1 MSNIFDQGGAEGTE
15 GMFDIQGIVSSDRK
29 MRKDAAR
36 IARLKSTVGDADV
49 GESYNEAYSSI
60 KLGTNPKD
68 MEETLKHEFLVKKN
82 RERAEYI
89 FDNASNLNPEVQQSI
104 HDTIAVD
111 SLIEESVLDDDGIN
125 MMYSE
130 IFAGETLDNFRQ
142 RGVANKSYLLDQL
155 EENFEDNNM
164 LETAGN
170 FIADMLAPDEIKD
183 INDYAKLIG
192 TDWNGMLDE
201 MAVFQTL
208 DPEEQKVV
216 LETRMPAIIAAADN
230 NPFVARS
237 IVELY
242 YADDIVQDIKIK
254 AAMDVS
260 VFAFDIGPIVGSFIK
275 LGKRVA
281 KAKSAVKELKDLDN
295 PERAG
300 AETAMA
306 GGDKTEEVGQTLD
319 MNKVDVASTANPTR
333 MEGTSVLNGAMDDIA
348 SDVQEARK
356 SASSS
361 IIEDLLPT
369 AGNKL
374 GRGESRKLK
383 GRQRNLE
390 HDIKV
395 ATESLGKVTKKQVK
409 TGVAKKSVIKEN
421 IARMQAQL
429 DEVNGTLSRNV
440 DSQAAYADIS
450 RLQQGII
457 PAKMGAQF
465 DSLVKEE
472 MAKRTRVV
480 KQTDSDAL
488 DASIVNANSTA
499 RPAREQVIEAAGDP
513 KLMDSPEAF
522 GMPKALVETI
532 EASVRAP
539 MQRAAAL
546 ASDNAVDAL
555 SPVDIAM
562 AKTKAVEK
570 MRQRLTNS
578 GKVVDSVETIA
589 TNDKGFKIIAR
600 TNDGKASEFQYDYT
614 LSDNGTL
621 TSDPALV
628 KSNITSALRGVFS
641 PDVIWREMLGGFIK
655 NITFASQ
662 QSAKL
667 ANAMSKRYIDIEK
680 GISKAGRIEVDTLLQ
695 AGDEAG
701 TVFTYQEL
709 RAGTVEL
716 HAGAQGIKKG
726 YSDEV
731 IEGYFK
737 KRAFF
742 DELHGFR
749 NEMMRG
755 QLEFMGFKNVKY
767 VDKSGAA
774 ANLIGKTYDNLQGIR
789 TQLDEASVFVPDN
802 IDGVST
808 RFVDKNKYVIDQLI
822 EEGYKPV
829 KLMEPIRFK
838 NGKGKATWAMVRGE
852 QVGSLPKKVLNYSA
866 GYTPRVYRPGYF
878 YVKNMDSSAHETLFA
893 FKSKGEAQDYATKTM
908 AEEGSEYKNLA
919 VREDR
924 EFSDLEKL
932 TNSSDMFGGLYTSA
946 RKSQNLMVKT
956 AAGDIRPERLNAA
969 NATQRYIQGISDIM
983 PINTYRMS
991 MVEQWMNT
999 ADQIARLEGKEAG
1012 AFGIGGRSLNAA
1024 LDLSPESLKTMND
1037 SREYLKSVLKI
1048 PSDEEHKFADLVA
1061 GIGRGMERNWGEK
1074 GGKANE
1080 WILNNLHSKDP
1091 LRALKGATFN
1101 LHLGWFNVRQIWV
1114 QAQNASIALSMHPVR
1129 GAKAIAKLVPM
1140 RAAILSDNPDVWR
1153 AIAKSTP
1160 GLEEES
1166 FVKEIQMFKD
1176 SGILDA
1182 IVRTADFDAN
1192 VSGIGMSSM
1201 NGLRKASK
1209 MGRIFYEN
1217 GELAS
1222 RIVAW
1227 DIARSGLIDAG
1238 EEITAKSLTD
1248 ETIRMHMNL
1257 QSENAAKW
1265 QTGVLGIPTQFVQV
1279 FAKFAENLLPK
1290 TMGGTGKWTAKEKA
1304 SVLAGQFIIY
1314 GTVGVPIVE
1323 DLTAYAAEMLGMDSV
1338 QLQQENPML
1347 VEGLQEG
1354 MWGMFFEAFGIQNN
1368 FSESGNLL
1376 AGVDDNI
1383 AATIVGA
1390 FYDHFS
1396 GNPVDSAA
1404 EISKVALGAGGNTVM
1419 RSKDAAIGMYEAAKN
1434 IMTHPSPAVLGHEL
1448 LGVVDGLAGM
1458 TSTWSNARKAFYS
1471 EYYGMGLRSK
1481 RGTVM
1486 MTTEEL
1492 GANWQ
1497 TNLARA
1503 FGFETDK
1510 ETALWKAYDYNTANK
1525 NEMRAVKDDL
1535 QHIYNSFMR
1544 SGNVELYRK
1553 QRAAIMGPFENTE
1566 AGTKILE
1573 NFNKSVLD
1581 GKSAFGREASA
1592 FTKHYLGN
1600 GGVMPLSTGTL
1611 LNNNED
1617 K

>member
-15 GMFDIQGIVSSDRK
+15 GMFDIRGIVSSDRK

-36 IARLKSTVGDADV
+36 IARLKATVQDTEV
-49 GESYNEAYSSI
+49 GESFNDAYSSL
-60 KLGTNPKD
+60 KLGVNPKD
-68 MEETLKHEFLVKKN
+68 AEEALKHEYLVKKN

-89 FDNASNLNPEVQQSI
+89 FDNASDLNPEVQQSI

-111 SLIEESVLDDDGIN
+111 SLIEESILDDDGIN
-125 MMYSE
+125 TMYSE

-142 RGVANKSYLLDQL
+142 RGVATKSFIIDQM

-170 FIADMLAPDEIKD
+170 FLADMLAPDELKD
-183 INDYAKLIG
+183 MNDYAKLIG

-201 MAVFQTL
+201 MAFFQTL

-216 LETRMPAIIAAADN
+216 LETRMPAIIAAADE

-237 IVELY
+237 LVEMY
-242 YADDIVQDIKIK
+242 YSDDVIEDMYVKGT
-254 AAMDVS
+254 MDFS
-260 VFAFDIGPIVGSFIK
+260 VLALDIGPIAGSLVK
-275 LGKRVA
+275 LGKNVA
-281 KAKSAVKELKDLDN
+281 KSRSAVKELKDLDN

-300 AETAMA
+300 AETAMS
-306 GGDKTEEVGQTLD
+306 GGDSAEELGQTIDL
-319 MNKVDVASTANPTR
+319 NKVDAASTANPTR
-333 MEGTSVLNGAMDDIA
+333 MEGTPVLNGAMDDIA

-356 SASSS
+356 SVISHLV
-361 IIEDLLPT
+361 ENLLPT

-374 GRGESRKLK
+374 SRGESRKLK

-395 ATESLGKVTKKQVK
+395 ATESLGKVTKKQAK

-421 IARMQAQL
+421 IARLQAQL
-429 DEVNGTLSRNV
+429 DEVNATVARNV

-457 PAKMGAQF
+457 PTKLKTQF
-465 DSLVKEE
+465 DNLMNEE
-472 MAKRTRVV
+472 VSKVSRVV
-480 KQTDSDAL
+480 KQSEVDAL
-488 DASIVNANSTA
+488 DASVVNANSAA
-499 RPAREQVIEAAGDP
+499 RPAREDIIEIAGDP

-532 EASVRAP
+532 EATVRAP

-546 ASDNAVDAL
+546 AGRESIDAL
-555 SPVDIAM
+555 SPEEMLVARN
-562 AKTKAVEK
+562 KATEK
-570 MRQRLTNS
+570 MKQRLTNS
-578 GKVVDSVETIA
+578 GKVVDSVEVTA
-589 TNDKGFKIIAR
+589 TTDKGFKVTAR
-600 TNDGKASEFQYDYT
+600 TNDGKASEFEFDYT
-614 LSDNGTL
+614 LSDAGTL
-621 TSDPALV
+621 TSDPSLA
-628 KSNITSALRGVFS
+628 KSNVASSLKSVFS

-655 NITFASQ
+655 NITFAGQ

-667 ANAMSKRYIDIEK
+667 ANSLSKRYIDIEK
-680 GISKAGRIEVDTLLQ
+680 GLSKTARIEVDTLLQ

-709 RAGTVEL
+709 KAGTVEL
-716 HAGAQGIKKG
+716 HVGAQGVKKG

-742 DELHGFR
+742 DQLHGFR
-749 NEMMRG
+749 NDMMRG

-767 VDKSGAA
+767 TDKGGVA

-789 TQLDEASVFVPDN
+789 TQLDEATVFVPSN
-802 IDGVST
+802 LEGST
-808 RFVDKNKYVIDQLI
+808 VRFVEKNKQVMDKLI
-822 EEGYKPV
+822 EAGYKPV

-838 NGKGKATWAMVRGE
+838 DGKGKATWAMVRDE
-852 QVGSLPKKVLNYSA
+852 QVGNLPKKVLNYSA
-866 GYTPRVYRPGYF
+866 GYTPRIYRPGYF
-878 YVKNMDSSAHETLFA
+878 YVKNMDSASQETLYA
-893 FKSKGEAQDYATKTM
+893 FKSKAEAQAYATKTM
-908 AEEGSEYKNLA
+908 TEEGSEYKNLA

-956 AAGDIRPERLNAA
+956 ADGDIRPERLNGA

-999 ADQIARLEGKEAG
+999 VEQIAKAEGREG
-1012 AFGIGGRSLNAA
+1012 FGVGGRSLDSP
-1024 LDLSPESLKTMND
+1024 LDLSPESLATMND
-1037 SREYLKSVLKI
+1037 SREYLKKVLKI
-1048 PSDEEHKFADLVA
+1048 PSDDESMFADFVA
-1061 GIGRGMERNWGEK
+1061 SVGRGMERNWGEK

-1080 WILNNLHSKDP
+1080 WILNNLHSKNP

-1101 LHLGWFNVRQIWV
+1101 LHLGWFNVRQLWV
-1114 QAQNASIALSMHPVR
+1114 QAQNASLALSMHPIH
-1129 GAKAIAKLVPM
+1129 GAKAVAKMLPM
-1140 RAAILSDNPDVWR
+1140 RAAILSDNPDMWR
-1153 AIAKSTP
+1153 SIARATP

-1166 FVKEIQMFKD
+1166 FVKEIQLFKD
-1176 SGILDA
+1176 SGIMDA

-1209 MGRIFYEN
+1209 AGRIFYEE

-1227 DIARSGLIDAG
+1227 DVARSNLKEAG
-1238 EEITAKSLTD
+1238 EEITTKSLTD

-1257 QSENAAKW
+1257 QAENSAVW
-1265 QTGVLGIPTQFVQV
+1265 QNNVLGVPTQFVQV

-1304 SVLAGQFIIY
+1304 SALAGQFIIY
-1314 GTVGVPIVE
+1314 GSVGVPIAE
-1323 DLTAYAAEMLGMDSV
+1323 DLVAAASEMAGLGSASA
-1338 QLQQENPML
+1338 QEENPML

-1354 MWGMFFEAFGIQNN
+1354 LWGMFFEAFGVQNN

-1376 AGVDDNI
+1376 AGIDDNI
-1383 AATIVGA
+1383 AATIIGA

-1396 GNPVDSAA
+1396 GNPVDTNA
-1404 EISKVALGAGGNTVM
+1404 EISKVALGAGGNSIM
-1419 RSKDAAIGMYEAAKN
+1419 RGKDAAINMYEAAKN
-1434 IMTHPSPAVLGHEL
+1434 IMTHPSAATVGHEL
-1448 LGVVDGLAGM
+1448 IDVIDGLASM
-1458 TSTWSNARKAFYS
+1458 TSTWSNARKAYYA

-1486 MTTEEL
+1486 MTNEEL

-1497 TNLARA
+1497 TSMARA

-1510 ETALWKAYDYNTANK
+1510 ETALWKAYDYNTENK

-1535 QHIYNSFMR
+1535 QHIYNQFMIT
-1544 SGNVELYRK
+1544 GNVELYRK
-1553 QRAAIMGPFENTE
+1553 QRAAIMSPYDNTE
-1566 AGTKILE
+1566 AGTKIMK

-1581 GKSAFGREASA
+1581 GKSAFSREASA
-1592 FTKHYLGN
+1592 FTKDYLGN

-1611 LNNNED
+1611 LQNNED

>member
-1 MSNIFDQGGAEGTE
+1 MSNIFDQGSTQDTE
-15 GMFDIQGIVSSDRK
+15 GMFDIQSIVASDRK
-29 MRKDAAR
+29 MRKDASR
-36 IARLKSTVGDADV
+36 IARLKNAVSGADI
-49 GESYNEAYSSI
+49 GEAYNDAFSSI
-60 KLGTNPKD
+60 KLGTNTKD
-68 MEETLKHEFLVKKN
+68 VEESLKREYLVEKN
-82 RERAEYI
+82 RQRAEYI
-89 FDNASNLNPEVQQSI
+89 FDNAASPDPAVQQSI
-104 HDTIAVD
+104 HDTISFD
-111 SLIEESVLDDDGIN
+111 SMMEEAVLDDDGIN
-125 MMYSE
+125 TMYSE
-130 IFAGETLDNFRQ
+130 IFADENIDSRRQ
-142 RGVANKSYLLDQL
+142 RGVATKAYIFDRLEDQF
-155 EENFEDNNM
+155 EEDSM
-164 LETAGN
+164 LENAGN
-170 FIADMLAPDEIKD
+170 FVADMLAPDEIKD
-183 INDYAKLIG
+183 MNDYAKLIG

-216 LETRMPAIIAAADN
+216 LETRMPAIIEAADD

-237 IVELY
+237 IVEMY
-242 YADDIVQDIKIK
+242 YSDDIIEDMYFK
-254 AAMDVS
+254 ATLDVS
-260 VFAFDIGPIVGSFIK
+260 VFALDIAPIAGSLIK
-275 LGKRVA
+275 LGKNVA
-281 KAKSAVKELKDLDN
+281 KNRSALKELKDLEN
-295 PERAG
+295 TERAG
-300 AETAMA
+300 AEAAMA
-306 GGDKTEEVGQTLD
+306 GGDSTDEVGKIIDTGR
-319 MNKVDVASTANPTR
+319 VDVASTANPAR
-333 MEGTSVLNGAMDDIA
+333 MEGTPVLNGAMDDIA
-348 SDVQEARK
+348 ADVQEARK
-356 SASSS
+356 SVVNHL
-361 IIEDLLPT
+361 IEDLLPT

-374 GRGESRKLK
+374 SRGESRTLK

-390 HDIKV
+390 HDIKKL
-395 ATESLGKVTKKQVK
+395 TESLGKVTKKQSK
-409 TGVAKKSVIKEN
+409 LGVAKKSAIKEN
-421 IARMQAQL
+421 ITRLQAQL
-429 DEVNGTLSRNV
+429 DEVNATVARNV
-440 DSQAAYADIS
+440 DSQSAYGDIS

-457 PAKMGAQF
+457 PDKMRAQY
-465 DSLVKEE
+465 DSLIKDELSKATRIVKETE
-472 MAKRTRVV
+472 V
-480 KQTDSDAL
+480 KAL
-488 DASIVNANSTA
+488 DETLVGANSTA
-499 RPAREQVIEAAGDP
+499 RPAREQIIEAAGDP

-522 GMPKALVETI
+522 GMPQKLIDTI

-546 ASDNAVDAL
+546 SGDNAIAAL
-555 SPVDIAM
+555 SPEEMAM
-562 AKTKAVEK
+562 AQTKASEK
-570 MRQRLTNS
+570 MKQRLTNS
-578 GKVVDSVETIA
+578 GKVVDSVEVTG
-589 TNDKGFKIIAR
+589 TTDKGFKITAR
-600 TNDGKASEFQYDYT
+600 TNDGKASEFEYDYT
-614 LSDNGTL
+614 LSDAGTL

-628 KSNITSALRGVFS
+628 KSNITSSLRSVFS

-655 NITFASQ
+655 NITFAGQ

-667 ANAMSKRYIDIEK
+667 ANAMSKRYIDIDK
-680 GISKAGRIEVDTLLQ
+680 GVSKAGRIEVDALLQ

-709 RAGTVEL
+709 RSGTVEL
-716 HAGAQGIKKG
+716 HVGAQGVKKG

-755 QLEFMGFKNVKY
+755 QLEFMGYKNVKY
-767 VDKSGAA
+767 TDKSGAA
-774 ANLIGKTYDNLQGIR
+774 ANLVGKTYDNLQGIR
-789 TQLDEASVFVPDN
+789 TQLDEATVFVPDN
-802 IDGVST
+802 IDGRTT
-808 RFVDKNKYVIDQLI
+808 RFVEKNKYVMDQLI

-829 KLMEPIRFK
+829 KLMDPIRFK
-838 NGKGKATWAMVRGE
+838 DGKGKATWAMVRGE

-866 GYTPRVYRPGYF
+866 GYTPRIYRPGYF
-878 YVKNMDSSAHETLFA
+878 YVKNMDSASQETLYA
-893 FKSKGEAQDYATKTM
+893 FKSKAEAQAYATKTM
-908 AEEGSEYKNLA
+908 AEEGSEYKQLA

-956 AAGDIRPERLNAA
+956 AAGDVRPERLNAA

-991 MVEQWMNT
+991 MIEQWMNT
-999 ADQIARLEGKEAG
+999 VEQVAMAEGRAG
-1012 AFGIGGRSLNAA
+1012 FGQGARSLDAA
-1024 LDLSPESLKTMND
+1024 LDLSPESMKTMND
-1037 SREYLKSVLKI
+1037 SREYLKKVLKI
-1048 PSDEEHKFADLVA
+1048 PSDEEHKFADFVA
-1061 GIGRGMERNWGEK
+1061 GVGRGMERNWGEK

-1091 LRALKGATFN
+1091 MRGLKGATFN
-1101 LHLGWFNVRQIWV
+1101 LHLGWFNVRQLWV
-1114 QAQNASIALSMHPVR
+1114 QAQNASIALSMHPVN
-1129 GAKAIAKLVPM
+1129 GVKAVAKMVPM
-1140 RAAILSDNPDVWR
+1140 RAAILSDNPDTWR

-1160 GLEEES
+1160 GIDEES

-1176 SGILDA
+1176 SGIMDA

-1201 NGLRKASK
+1201 NSLRKASK
-1209 MGRIFYEN
+1209 AGRIFYEE

-1227 DIARSGLIDAG
+1227 DIARSTLIDAG
-1238 EEITAKSLTD
+1238 EEVTAKSLTD

-1257 QSENAAKW
+1257 QAENAAAW

-1314 GTVGVPIVE
+1314 GTVGVPIIE
-1323 DLTAYAAEMLGMDSV
+1323 DLTAAAAEMMGMDSATA
-1338 QLQQENPML
+1338 LQENPML

-1354 MWGMFFEAFGIQNN
+1354 LWGMFFEAFGVQNN

-1376 AGVDDNI
+1376 AGIDDNI

-1390 FYDHFS
+1390 FYDHFA
-1396 GNPVDSAA
+1396 GNPVDSGA
-1404 EISKVALGAGGNTVM
+1404 EISKVALGAGGNSVM
-1419 RSKDAAIGMYEAAKN
+1419 RGKDAVIGMYEAAKN

-1448 LGVVDGLAGM
+1448 LGVVDGLAAM

-1471 EYYGMGLRSK
+1471 EYYSMGLRSK
-1481 RGTVM
+1481 RGTIM

-1510 ETALWKAYDYNTANK
+1510 ETALWKAYDYNTASK
-1525 NEMRAVKDDL
+1525 NEVRAVKDDL

-1553 QRAAIMGPFENTE
+1553 QRAAIMGPYENTE
-1566 AGTKILE
+1566 SGRKIIE

-1581 GKSAFGREASA
+1581 GKSAFSREASA
-1592 FTKHYLGN
+1592 FTKDYLGN
-1600 GGVMPLSTGTL
+1600 GGTLPLSTGTL
-1611 LNNNED
+1611 LNTNED

>member
-49 GESYNEAYSSI
+49 GESYNEAYSAI

-68 MEETLKHEFLVKKN
+68 MEETLKHEYLVKKN

-142 RGVANKSYLLDQL
+142 RGVANKSFIIDKL
-155 EENFEDNNM
+155 EENFEDNNWA
-164 LETAGN
+164 ETAGN
-170 FIADMLAPDEIKD
+170 FIADMFAPDEIKD

-216 LETRMPAIIAAADN
+216 LETRMPAIIEAADN

-242 YADDIVQDIKIK
+242 YADDIVQDIKMK

-260 VFAFDIGPIVGSFIK
+260 VFAFDIGPIVGSLIK

-281 KAKSAVKELKDLDN
+281 KARSAVDELKNLDN

-300 AETAMA
+300 AETALA
-306 GGDKTEEVGQTLD
+306 GGDKTDEAGKAIDL
-319 MNKVDVASTANPTR
+319 NKVDAASTANPTR
-333 MEGTSVLNGAMDDIA
+333 MEDTPILNGAMDDIA
-348 SDVQEARK
+348 SDVQESFK
-356 SASSS
+356 SVISRL
-361 IIEDLLPT
+361 IEDLLPT

-374 GRGESRKLK
+374 SRGESRKLK

-395 ATESLGKVTKKQVK
+395 ATESLGKVTKKQVR

-421 IARMQAQL
+421 IARMKAQL
-429 DEVNGTLSRNV
+429 DEVNDTLARNV

-457 PAKMGAQF
+457 PAKLKTQF
-465 DSLVKEE
+465 DSLVKDE

-480 KQTDSDAL
+480 KQTDVDAL
-488 DASIVNANSTA
+488 DAAILKANSA
-499 RPAREQVIEAAGDP
+499 SRPAREQVIEAAGDP

-522 GMPKALVETI
+522 GMPKELVEII

-555 SPVDIAM
+555 SPEDMAM

-655 NITFASQ
+655 NITFAGQ
-662 QSAKL
+662 QSSKL
-667 ANAMSKRYIDIEK
+667 ANALSKRYIDIEK
-680 GISKAGRIEVDTLLQ
+680 GLSKTARIEVDTLLQ

-709 RAGTVEL
+709 KAGTVEL
-716 HAGAQGIKKG
+716 HAGTQGIKKG

-789 TQLDEASVFVPDN
+789 SQLDEASVFVPDN

-808 RFVDKNKYVIDQLI
+808 RFFDKNKYVIDQLI

-866 GYTPRVYRPGYF
+866 GYTPRIYRPGYF
-878 YVKNMDSSAHETLFA
+878 YVKNMDSASQETLFA
-893 FKSKGEAQDYATKTM
+893 FKSKAEAQAYAAKTM
-908 AEEGSEYKNLA
+908 TEEGSEYKNLA

-956 AAGDIRPERLNAA
+956 AAGDVRPERLNAA

-999 ADQIARLEGKEAG
+999 VDQVAKAEGRAG
-1012 AFGIGGRSLNAA
+1012 FGAGGRSLNSA

-1101 LHLGWFNVRQIWV
+1101 LHLGWFNVRQLWV

-1129 GAKAIAKLVPM
+1129 GAKAIAKLPSM
-1140 RAAILSDNPDVWR
+1140 RAAILSDNPEVWR

-1160 GLEEES
+1160 GIDEES

-1176 SGILDA
+1176 SGIMDA

-1209 MGRIFYEN
+1209 AGRIFYEE

-1238 EEITAKSLTD
+1238 EEVTAKSLTD

-1257 QSENAAKW
+1257 QSENAAAW

-1347 VEGLQEG
+1347 VEGMQEG
-1354 MWGMFFEAFGIQNN
+1354 LWGMFFEAFGIQNN

-1376 AGVDDNI
+1376 AGIDDNI
-1383 AATIVGA
+1383 AATIIGA

-1471 EYYGMGLRSK
+1471 EYYSMGLRSK

-1553 QRAAIMGPFENTE
+1553 QRAAIMGPYENTE

-1581 GKSAFGREASA
+1581 SKSAFGREASA

>member
-1 MSNIFDQGGAEGTE
+1 MSNIFDQGGEEGTE

-36 IARLKSTVGDADV
+36 IARLKSTVGDADL

-68 MEETLKHEFLVKKN
+68 IEETLKHEYLVKKN

-130 IFAGETLDNFRQ
+130 IFAGETLDHFRQ
-142 RGVANKSYLLDQL
+142 RGVANKSYILDQL

-183 INDYAKLIG
+183 MNDYATLIG
-192 TDWNGMLDE
+192 TDWDGMLDE
-201 MAVFQTL
+201 MAIFQTL

-216 LETRMPAIIAAADN
+216 LEERMPAIIAAADN

-254 AAMDVS
+254 AALDFS
-260 VFAFDIGPIVGSFIK
+260 VLALDIGPIIGSFLK
-275 LGKRVA
+275 LGKNVA
-281 KAKSAVKELKDLDN
+281 KGRSAVKELKDLDN

-306 GGDKTEEVGQTLD
+306 GGDKTDGLGQIID

-356 SASSS
+356 SVVNHL
-361 IIEDLLPT
+361 IEDLLPT

-374 GRGESRKLK
+374 SRGESRKLK

-409 TGVAKKSVIKEN
+409 LGVAKKSAIKEN

-429 DEVNGTLSRNV
+429 DEVNATIGRNV

-457 PAKMGAQF
+457 PAKMKTQL
-465 DSLVKEE
+465 DNLVKEE
-472 MAKRTRVV
+472 MSKRTRVV

-488 DASIVNANSTA
+488 DASIVNANSAA

-522 GMPKALVETI
+522 GMPKELVETI

-546 ASDNAVDAL
+546 ASDNAIDAL
-555 SPVDIAM
+555 SPEDMAM
-562 AKTKAVEK
+562 AQTKASEK
-570 MRQRLTNS
+570 MKQRLTSS
-578 GKVVDSVETIA
+578 GKVVDSVEITG
-589 TNDKGFKIIAR
+589 TTDKGFKITAR

-628 KSNITSALRGVFS
+628 KSNITSSLRGVFS

-655 NITFASQ
+655 NITFAGQ
-662 QSAKL
+662 QSSKL

-680 GISKAGRIEVDTLLQ
+680 GLSKTARIEVDTLLQ

-701 TVFTYQEL
+701 TVFTHQEL

-716 HAGAQGIKKG
+716 HAGAQGVKKG

-755 QLEFMGFKNVKY
+755 QLEFMGYKNVKY
-767 VDKSGAA
+767 TDKSGAA
-774 ANLIGKTYDNLQGIR
+774 ANLVGKTYDNLQGIR
-789 TQLDEASVFVPDN
+789 TQLDEATVFVPDN
-802 IDGVST
+802 IDGRTT
-808 RFVDKNKYVIDQLI
+808 RFVEKNKYVMDQLI
-822 EEGYKPV
+822 EEGYRPV

-838 NGKGKATWAMVRGE
+838 GGKGKATWAMVRGE

-866 GYTPRVYRPGYF
+866 GYTPRIYRPGYF
-878 YVKNMDSSAHETLFA
+878 YVKNMDSASQETLYA
-893 FKSKGEAQDYATKTM
+893 FKSKGEAQAYATKTM
-908 AEEGSEYKNLA
+908 TEEGSEYKNLA

-956 AAGDIRPERLNAA
+956 AAGDVRPERLNAA

-999 ADQIARLEGKEAG
+999 VDQVARAEGRAG
-1012 AFGIGGRSLNAA
+1012 FGTGGRSLDAA
-1024 LDLSPESLKTMND
+1024 LDLSPESMKTMKD
-1037 SREYLKSVLKI
+1037 SREYLKNVLKI
-1048 PSDEEHKFADLVA
+1048 PSDEEHKFADFVA
-1061 GIGRGMERNWGEK
+1061 GVGRGMERNWGEK

-1101 LHLGWFNVRQIWV
+1101 LHLGWFNVRQLWV

-1129 GAKAIAKLVPM
+1129 GAKAIAKLPSM
-1140 RAAILSDNPDVWR
+1140 RAAILSDNPEMWR

-1160 GLEEES
+1160 GIDEET

-1176 SGILDA
+1176 SGIMDA

-1209 MGRIFYEN
+1209 AGRIFYEE

-1238 EEITAKSLTD
+1238 EEVTAKSLTD

-1257 QSENAAKW
+1257 QSENAAAW

-1314 GTVGVPIVE
+1314 GTVGVPIIE

-1338 QLQQENPML
+1338 QLQKENPML

-1354 MWGMFFEAFGIQNN
+1354 LWGMFFEAFGVQNN

-1383 AATIVGA
+1383 AATIIGA

-1419 RSKDAAIGMYEAAKN
+1419 RGKDAAIGMYEAAKN

-1510 ETALWKAYDYNTANK
+1510 ETALWKAYDYNTASK

-1553 QRAAIMGPFENTE
+1553 QRAAIMGPYENTE
-1566 AGTKILE
+1566 AGRKIIE

-1581 GKSAFGREASA
+1581 GKSAFSREASA
-1592 FTKHYLGN
+1592 FTKDYLGN